1 MITTGQKKNLE
12 EAGKWKTNGIG
23 LIHFLRKHK
32 LPQLTGEKVEAVID
46 QSYKRKHKGSKIS
59 DFKIYPNPNL
69 LQMK

>member
-1 MITTGQKKNLE
+1 MGKALKSDDARKNRQYQGQKCI
-12 EAGKWKTNGIG
+12 IG
-23 LIHFLRKHK
+23 L
-32 LPQLTGEKVEAVID
+32 D